1 LLTSVLSILFHPG
14 GGPADF
20 LWKVK
25 KLEPPCSVELKGKAK
40 IDIHQ
45 WWWPGRVKGACSP
58 RQLASASNEG
68 ACSPRQLASAS

>member
-1 LLTSVLSILFHPG
+1 
-14 GGPADF
+14 
-20 LWKVK
+20 VK
-25 KLEPPCSVELKGKAK
+25 KLEPPFSVELKGKAK